1 MKTNTPKTHF
11 YMRKIDNLLNV
22 QKIVTVHYQD
32 LYKGYSSPEE
42 KHDFWEIIY
51 ADKGNAYIVTD
62 GAPHLLKRGETYFIP
77 PNLPHYVECRG
88 YEPNIF
94 IISFVCRSEGLRFF
108 ADRVV
113 AVPEN
118 LSYLLENV
126 LAEARGTFV
135 LPDFD
140 PDLKKLELREHP
152 NMGGEQVIKNSLEL
166 LLIYLLRQGENQA
179 SPQEFFV
186 SKIASSG
193 ELQDEIVRYLS
204 AHVYGTFSLEELC
217 GELHY
222 GKTHLCT
229 FFKKQTGKTIYQ
241 TYLKLKTDEAKK
253 LIRRKLSFTEA
264 SEKLG
269 FDSLSHFNYVFK
281 SYAGMTPGEYK
292 RSIN

>member
-1 MKTNTPKTHF
+1 MRTTPPKARF

-32 LYKGYSSPEE
+32 LFKGYSSPEE
-42 KHDFWEIIY
+42 KHDFWEMIY

-62 GAPHLLKRGETYFIP
+62 GAPHLLKQGETYFIP

-88 YEPNIF
+88 DEPNIF

-108 ADRVV
+108 ADR
-113 AVPEN
+113 AISVPEN

-140 PDLKKLELREHP
+140 PALKKLELRATP
-152 NMGGEQVIKNSLEL
+152 NVGGEQVIKNSLEL

-186 SKIASSG
+186 SKIASSSA
-193 ELQDEIVRYLS
+193 LQDEIVRYLS
-204 AHVYGTFSLEELC
+204 AHLYGHFSLDDLC
-217 GELHY
+217 AELHY

-229 FFKKQTGKTIYQ
+229 FFRKQTGNTIYR

-253 LIRRKLSFTEA
+253 LIRRKSTFTEIA
-264 SEKLG
+264 EKLG

-281 SYAGMTPGEYK
+281 CYSGMTPGEYK